1 MCKLPACNQLP
12 TFSGDLLGMTVHLLC
27 LQYEKLGMGKWYPGK
42 LLLQNQD
49 RKLGEC

>member
-1 MCKLPACNQLP
+1 MY
-12 TFSGDLLGMTVHLLC
+12 HLCGPCLC